1 MTTVVHRTAE
11 LNERIL
17 LQDTYIIC
25 EVVQH
30 LTVDCDMYI

>member
-1 MTTVVHRTAE
+1 MTTVVHRTGE
-11 LNERIL
+11 LNERT